1 MAEEM
6 TLREFQ
12 RRYRAHEFES
22 ADPDVQIAAGWYDW
36 FCGEDELPVRLKEIW
51 GILGGITS
59 DYVLDNY
66 RVWFKNNWPTVG
78 PLYDDVRF
86 EPMDQSRRDELF
98 FLVTIGDTREEA
110 KYAIVTGRNDYVVE
124 RSLDDIHEVQKFI
137 NRWETELHNVEFYA
151 KREQKRLEIEALE
164 KEYVKEWRWAKP
176 SRNQKRKFFPW
187 MRSLK
192 NWKKI
197 WLQTGRIRRA
207 GSGRN
212 RVSIAGRISSRSEI
226 RT

>member
-86 EPMDQSRRDELF
+86 
-98 FLVTIGDTREEA
+98 
-110 KYAIVTGRNDYVVE
+110 
-124 RSLDDIHEVQKFI
+124 
-137 NRWETELHNVEFYA
+137 
-151 KREQKRLEIEALE
+151 
-164 KEYVKEWRWAKP
+164 
-176 SRNQKRKFFPW
+176 
-187 MRSLK
+187 
-192 NWKKI
+192 
-197 WLQTGRIRRA
+197 
-207 GSGRN
+207 
-212 RVSIAGRISSRSEI
+212 
-226 RT
+226 

>member
-1 MAEEM
+1 MNLSLPTRTFRSRPGGM
-6 TLREFQ
+6 TGFVERT
-12 RRYRAHEFES
+12 
-22 ADPDVQIAAGWYDW
+22 
-36 FCGEDELPVRLKEIW
+36 ELPVRLKEIW

-110 KYAIVTGRNDYVVE
+110 KYAIVTGRNDYEVE
-124 RSLDDIHEVQKFI
+124 RSFDDIHEVQKFI

-151 KREQKRLEIEALE
+151 KREQKHLEIEALE
-164 KEYVKEWRWAKP
+164 KEYAEVERVTDEIL
-176 SRNQKRKFFPW
+176 RKYEEATK
-187 MRSLK
+187 S
-192 NWKKI
+192 
-197 WLQTGRIRRA
+197 
-207 GSGRN
+207 
-212 RVSIAGRISSRSEI
+212 
-226 RT
+226 

>member
-36 FCGEDELPVRLKEIW
+36 FCGEDELPVRLKEMW

-110 KYAIVTGRNDYVVE
+110 KYAIVTGRNDYEVE
-124 RSLDDIHEVQKFI
+124 RSFDDIHEVQKFI

-151 KREQKRLEIEALE
+151 KREQKHLEIEALE
-164 KEYVKEWRWAKP
+164 KEYAEVERVTDEIL
-176 SRNQKRKFFPW
+176 RKYEEATK
-187 MRSLK
+187 S
-192 NWKKI
+192 
-197 WLQTGRIRRA
+197 
-207 GSGRN
+207 
-212 RVSIAGRISSRSEI
+212 
-226 RT
+226 